1 MTKEQKNKRQR
12 EYRKK
17 IGDIHT
23 KRYEKTKPG
32 FLMRSYRNMKS
43 RILGIQKK
51 KHHLYFGKELIEK
64 EQFYN
69 WSLNNNEFHY
79 LFKQWQESNYQR
91 RLTPSV
97 DRVDSRKGYSLDN
110 MEWVPFY
117 INCSRVAKN
126 QKILI
131 INERC

>member
-23 KRYEKTKPG
+23 KKYEKTKPG

-43 RILGIQKK
+43 RILGIQKI

-64 EQFYN
+64 EKFYN

-79 LFKQWQESNYQR
+79 LFKQWQESDYQR

-97 DRVDSRKGYSLDN
+97 DRIDSRKGYSLDN

-117 INCSRVAKN
+117 INCSRGAKI
-126 QKILI
+126 KKF
-131 INERC
+131 